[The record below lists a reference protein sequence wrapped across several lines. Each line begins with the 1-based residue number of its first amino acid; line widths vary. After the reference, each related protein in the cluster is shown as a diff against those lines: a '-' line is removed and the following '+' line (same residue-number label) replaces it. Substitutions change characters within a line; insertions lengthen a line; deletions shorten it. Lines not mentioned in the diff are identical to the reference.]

1 MTMSY
6 KRYYIRDGATTTA
19 GGTVRASAKLFKL
32 DGVALALEGDA
43 VDCPACSARG
53 IIKCA
58 APRIPHRF
66 QGKEFALSDDLCVCG
81 CQPSPKLVSDQK
93 FKFQAFAT
101 SPEEAPDKSALGK
114 ISSSQSACPSG
125 VATNAKLV
133 RLRFVDS
140 VSAKPCVNRPYRLA
154 LMDGKVVQGVTN
166 ATGHTRPLTPEE
178 RSGLKLS

>member
-1 MTMSY
+1 MSY

-19 GGTVRASAKLFKL
+19 GGTVRASARLFKL

-43 VDCPACSARG
+43 VDCSACGTRG

-81 CQPSPKLVSDQK
+81 CQPSPKLVSDQQ
-93 FKFQAFAT
+93 FKFQAFAA
-101 SPEEAPDKSALGK
+101 APDEAVDESAAGK
-114 ISSSQSACPSG
+114 TSASQSGYPSG

-140 VSAKPCVNRPYRLA
+140 VSAKPYVNRPYRLE
-154 LMDGKVVQGVTN
+154 LMDGKVVQGVTD

-178 RSGLKLS
+178 RNGLKLS